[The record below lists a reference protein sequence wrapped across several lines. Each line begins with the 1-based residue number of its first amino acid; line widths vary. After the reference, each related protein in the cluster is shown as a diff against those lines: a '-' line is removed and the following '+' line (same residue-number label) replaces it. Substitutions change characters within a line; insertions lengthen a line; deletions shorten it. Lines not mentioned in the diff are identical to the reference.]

1 MRNCAINLYS
11 HLIAKKKLPLQ
22 KKIEVTKGT
31 YLTLLNKKNKNYIFA
46 MSKSGKYWQDM
57 IKDINEF
64 GKIEIKTLVDEKEY
78 LVFSL
83 AKQPFQPS
91 DEWINLR

>member
-1 MRNCAINLYS
+1 
-11 HLIAKKKLPLQ
+11 
-22 KKIEVTKGT
+22 
-31 YLTLLNKKNKNYIFA
+31 